1 MLPCQHNYE
10 LEHQLCI
17 DLYTYKYKHCTISS
31 TDSHVPRIF
40 KVVVANIK
48 HWQGCAQVVVA
59 IFNLQSHF
67 NTQMFLFYVVN
78 YNIGLRGLVV
88 V

>member
-17 DLYTYKYKHCTISS
+17 ELYTYKYKHCTISS
-31 TDSHVPRIF
+31 TDSDVPRIF
-40 KVVVANIK
+40 KVVVAIINP
-48 HWQGCAQVVVA
+48 
-59 IFNLQSHF
+59 QSHF